1 MQMATLWH
9 PGSMP
14 DDILTHR
21 EEQRR
26 LYGEP
31 LSEIVGRIT
40 SRLDLTQARVADV
53 LGLSAPM
60 LSQLVSGRRVKIGNP
75 LVVERL
81 RDLHELAG
89 RTGTLDLAAEIE
101 RIKDAE
107 SVITTSRGSVTAAD
121 VVIVLAAAASPD
133 ALRRAAAAVEDEPAL
148 ATLLLRAAQADA

>member
-1 MQMATLWH
+1 
-9 PGSMP
+9 MP

-31 LSEIVGRIT
+31 LSEIVARIMAA
-40 SRLDLTQARVADV
+40 LGLTQGRVADV

-75 LVVERL
+75 QVVERL
-81 RDLHELAG
+81 RELHDLAG
-89 RTGTLDLAAEIE
+89 RAGGADVTAELD
-101 RIKDAE
+101 RIKGAE
-107 SVITTSRGSVTAAD
+107 SSITTSRSAVSVGE
-121 VVIVLAAAASPD
+121 VIAVLAASASPE
-133 ALRRAAAAVEDEPAL
+133 ALTRAAAAVEDEPAL